1 MPAEHCVFRWDMIDL
16 ISSALGEIHVLKA
29 GLLYDY
35 VCHVRSTRET
45 KGTVVTGDEKV
56 KKSEWS
62 SKDGIIFTDIL
73 GNERQLPY

>member
-1 MPAEHCVFRWDMIDL
+1 MIDL
-16 ISSALGEIHVLKA
+16 VSSALGEIHVLKA

-35 VCHVRSTRET
+35 VCQVRRSRET

-62 SKDGIIFTDIL
+62 SKDGIIFKDIL

>member
-1 MPAEHCVFRWDMIDL
+1 MIDL
-16 ISSALGEIHVLKA
+16 VSSTLGEIHVLKA
-29 GLLYDY
+29 GLLYDD
-35 VCHVRSTRET
+35 VCQVRRTRET

-62 SKDGIIFTDIL
+62 SKDGARIIFKDIL